1 MRWAKIIGILLISLS
16 GAASAQ
22 SIDQGVRG
30 LETCFESARL
40 ADSICEKQT
49 DPEQRLNCFEKTR
62 AAQLECL
69 KHVLPDRSAS
79 SPEEAPPAA
88 PPSASLQAPLP
99 ASSPSA
105 SLQAPL
111 PASPPSASSA
121 APLPASAPSASSE
134 APLPASSPSASSEA
148 PLPASSPSAS
158 SQAPLPASAPSASSE
173 MPLPASP
180 PSASLEAPLPASP
193 PSASSQAP
201 QEVTPKE
208 FLSTNRS
215 NVATEQNS
223 KDNSP
228 KADVRVNAPET
239 AATREEPT
247 ATIQSDAK
255 SMARPAA
262 PPLMKRDW
270 IISETTSPID
280 FSALAIAVIQPVQQM
295 SNGPISL
302 VIRCRA
308 KSTEL
313 ALQFPSEVNVPKAG
327 ELQLDYQ
334 IDEQPS
340 VRQRWTWPA
349 GGKIAVYKG
358 DPVPLLQSIPEGAR
372 LMIRA
377 SGGDDTQ
384 QAATFLLIGLDS
396 VRKRVGTACRWAP
409 LQAGSSAPK
418 R

>member
-1 MRWAKIIGILLISLS
+1 MRWAKIIGILLIGLS
-16 GAASAQ
+16 GPAAAQ

-30 LETCFESARL
+30 LETCFESARF

-88 PPSASLQAPLP
+88 PPSASSEAPLLG
-99 ASSPSA
+99 SSPSV
-105 SLQAPL
+105 SSEAPL
-111 PASPPSASSA
+111 PASPPSASSE

-134 APLPASSPSASSEA
+134 A
-148 PLPASSPSAS
+148 
-158 SQAPLPASAPSASSE
+158 
-173 MPLPASP
+173 PLPASP

-208 FLSTNRS
+208 ITSTNRS

-228 KADVRVNAPET
+228 KADVQVNAPET

-247 ATIQSDAK
+247 ATIQSDTK
-255 SMARPAA
+255 SMPKPAA

-280 FSALAIAVIQPVQQM
+280 FSALATAVIQPVRQA

-308 KSTEL
+308 KTTEL
-313 ALQFPSEVNVPKAG
+313 ALQFPSEVSVPKAG

-340 VRQRWTWPA
+340 VRQRWTWPV

-396 VRKRVGTACRWAP
+396 VRKRVGTACKWAP
-409 LQAGSSAPK
+409 LQAGNSAAPK